1 MIKKILMSLMLVG
14 FLAGCGT
21 IHSIVADPSK
31 QQVADA
37 VVVEAAGYVM
47 DTYPELRA
55 PIVQIATQAKTLLSG
70 TGTIT
75 KAGAV
80 SWLNSQINNVPNM
93 NVHAKRLIDTVA
105 LVYMPSWDSSTLNF
119 LSAQDKQILL
129 NLCDLLALAA
139 QN

>member
-1 MIKKILMSLMLVG
+1 MSLMLVG
-14 FLAGCGT
+14 VLTACST

-37 VVVEAAGYVM
+37 VVVEAAGYIF
-47 DTYPELRA
+47 DTYPDTRG
-55 PIVQIATQAKTLLSG
+55 PVVQIATQARALLSG
-70 TGTIT
+70 TATIT
-75 KAGAV
+75 KAGAYGWLKSQIDSV
-80 SWLNSQINNVPNM
+80 PNLNS
-93 NVHAKRLIDTVA
+93 HAKRLIDTVV